1 MENANSVTALSP
13 GQKAALTRAQNQGK
27 TPRPASPAKVERAA
41 GIGLALIVTESDDKL
56 SIAFQ
61 ATKRGQETSRFD
73 LPEQEACFPLAG
85 ITAWCSEGKLVGFTE
100 IRVSVSVTVQQLT
113 RDLPALTKLER
124 AIELNAEESDGPAS
138 FAEAVFALTH
148 HARVSEVRIVS
159 RDGKSQTVK
168 RGAPALLAALKLS
181 EAFVAKHA
189 KTSKAA

>member
-1 MENANSVTALSP
+1 MENANLVTALSP

-85 ITAWCSEGKLVGFTE
+85 IMAWCSEGKLVGFTDSASAS
-100 IRVSVSVTVQQLT
+100 RLRFNSS
-113 RDLPALTKLER
+113 PAICRPSRSWRR
-124 AIELNAEESDGPAS
+124 AIRLNAEESDGPAS

-159 RDGKSQTVK
+159 RDSKSQTVK

-181 EAFVAKHA
+181 EAFLAKQA
-189 KTSKAA
+189 KAGKAA